1 MLRHILNGTIR
12 GQWPTIQQVC
22 RESTE
27 SAKWDLLVG
36 VQLERLPVVSKS
48 LNKIERDYQVQTID
62 LLENHLD
69 ELKLIFRNFRIRRNY

>member
-12 GQWPTIQQVC
+12 GQWPIIQQVC

-27 SAKWDLLVG
+27 STKWDLLVG

-48 LNKIERDYQVQTID
+48 LNKIERDYQVQTND
-62 LLENHLD
+62 L
-69 ELKLIFRNFRIRRNY
+69 RRNHFND